1 MFLIIAG
8 HTRSPPGGLKKQ
20 VHPCCWKVAANSFGQ
35 DTMISPRIFLLKD
48 AIVPFI
54 DLLEFVREKFDSLG
68 VSSSRPRKV
77 NAIYRFVMLSREMK
91 KIRKS
96 GVVWYPRV
104 EIDDTSF
111 AACACRIC
119 KHCRKAE

>member
-1 MFLIIAG
+1 
-8 HTRSPPGGLKKQ
+8 
-20 VHPCCWKVAANSFGQ
+20 
-35 DTMISPRIFLLKD
+35 MISPRLFLLKD

-68 VSSSRPRKV
+68 VSSSRPGKV

-91 KIRKS
+91 KIRKEWCRVVSAS
-96 GVVWYPRV
+96 G
-104 EIDDTSF
+104 IDDTSF

>member
-1 MFLIIAG
+1 
-8 HTRSPPGGLKKQ
+8 
-20 VHPCCWKVAANSFGQ
+20 
-35 DTMISPRIFLLKD
+35 MISPRLFLLKD

-68 VSSSRPRKV
+68 VSSSRPGKV

-91 KIRKS
+91 KVRS